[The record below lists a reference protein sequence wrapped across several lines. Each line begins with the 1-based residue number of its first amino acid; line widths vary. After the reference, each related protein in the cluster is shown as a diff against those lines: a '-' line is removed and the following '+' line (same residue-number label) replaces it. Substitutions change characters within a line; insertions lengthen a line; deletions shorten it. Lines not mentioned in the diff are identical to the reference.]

1 MARGSFISIDGSSS
15 VNQGAFG
22 VVRSRGSQQI
32 RCDLDS
38 LINWWGDKTLAEI
51 APIPFD
57 KHGEPMRMCNQGHY
71 APKDD
76 FGKRNGAK
84 DHICLKCRKL
94 QRLNHMLYK
103 SG

>member
-1 MARGSFISIDGSSS
+1 MARGSHISVDGSST
-15 VNQGAFG
+15 VNQGSLG
-22 VVRSRGSQQI
+22 VVRSKGSQ
-32 RCDLDS
+32 RVLCDLDTTF
-38 LINWWGDKTLAEI
+38 NWFGMQAPSVI
-51 APIPFD
+51 IPIPLD

-76 FGKRNGAK
+76 FGNRNSKK

-94 QRLNHMLYK
+94 QRLNHTFYK